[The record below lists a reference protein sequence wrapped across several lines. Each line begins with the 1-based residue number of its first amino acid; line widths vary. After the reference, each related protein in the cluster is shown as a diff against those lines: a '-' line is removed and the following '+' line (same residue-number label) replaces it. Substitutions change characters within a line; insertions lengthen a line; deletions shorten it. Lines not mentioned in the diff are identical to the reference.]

1 MQVIN
6 ENNWHDRSLSYLCRA
21 FNQLQ
26 RGQDYDEI
34 LPVIHIGFLDFPL
47 FSDHSEFYGTYKLL
61 NIQDYYLYSDK
72 LTLSV
77 VELNRTELATEE
89 DKAYQID
96 YWAKLFKA
104 TTWEELKMMAE
115 QNEAMKE
122 ATQTMYE
129 LSSDW
134 LVQDQCYAREDY
146 NRRMRTIERD
156 LKIKQEL
163 ELKVAEQEATIAG
176 KDAEIARLKAL
187 LSNNK

>member
-1 MQVIN
+1 M
-6 ENNWHDRSLSYLCRA
+6 
-21 FNQLQ
+21 
-26 RGQDYDEI
+26 
-34 LPVIHIGFLDFPL
+34 
-47 FSDHSEFYGTYKLL
+47 
-61 NIQDYYLYSDK
+61 
-72 LTLSV
+72 

-163 ELKVAEQEATIAG
+163 ELRVAEQQAALAKEAQRQA
-176 KDAEIARLKAL
+176 AL
-187 LSNNK
+187 TASSSSSVAFSDSTS